1 MALYDIG
8 DTISAEGPLI
18 FYVYDDNGA
27 LANATTVTCTITLP
41 DGTTTSP
48 TDANPATGTYTASYT
63 PAVAGTFYVRWVAE
77 DVASVSG
84 ADTVSED
91 SFTVSASSNAFV
103 SLEEAKAYTNLFDT
117 ADDAELEAYL
127 EWACTLA
134 ERIADTDFARKTV
147 TAETHSV
154 SGSTCS
160 IQLRRRPV
168 LSVTTVTEAGA
179 TLSASGYALDSR
191 WGTLYRQAGSYTDT
205 TWSTGRNVV
214 AVTYVVGYAIIPPE
228 VRQAT
233 LQILEHLWQNQ
244 RGGNPLAGGFR
255 GADEFPNPGA
265 NWNVP
270 NKARDTLLSYAPPLV
285 G

>member
-8 DTISAEGPLI
+8 DQVDLEVYIYNDAGTLSSA
-18 FYVYDDNGA
+18 
-27 LANATTVTCTITLP
+27 TVAVTVTLP

-48 TDANPATGTYTASYT
+48 SVTNVSTGRYKISYT
-63 PAVAGTFYVRWVAE
+63 PSVAGTFYVKWSATSVGG
-77 DVASVSG
+77 VSG
-84 ADTVSED
+84 EDTIYED

-103 SLEEAKAYTNLFDT
+103 SLAEAKSYTNILDT
-117 ADDAELEAYL
+117 ADDDELLAYL
-127 EWACTLA
+127 EWACVLA
-134 ERIADTDFARKTV
+134 ERIADTDFSRKTV
-147 TAETHSV
+147 TSETHSIT
-154 SGSTCS
+154 GSTCS

-168 LSVTTVTEAGA
+168 LSVTTVTEAGT
-179 TLSASGYALDSR
+179 TLSASQYALDSR
-191 WGTLYRQAGSYTDT
+191 WGTLYRQSGSYTDT
-205 TWSTGRNVV
+205 AWVAGRNVV

-233 LQILEHLWQNQ
+233 LQILEHLWENQ

-255 GADEFPNPGA
+255 SADEFPQPGA

-270 NKARDTLLSYAPPLV
+270 NKARDVLLSYAPPLV